1 MAGRKSSRTAERVP
15 TTQKPERKSAILSP
29 HDELRERLLE
39 TAIDMKENIPQRNT
53 RNSSVGSQKSDCSET
68 RKRRSTKEGPAA
80 KRHSGEKHRNGS
92 REDSLE
98 YISGNLVLLE

>member
-1 MAGRKSSRTAERVP
+1 MDIRELIIFRLYKYLFIFRK
-15 TTQKPERKSAILSP
+15 ILIFRSP

-68 RKRRSTKEGPAA
+68 RKRRSTKVCV
-80 KRHSGEKHRNGS
+80 
-92 REDSLE
+92 L
-98 YISGNLVLLE
+98 ISEHFKMEQGK